1 MADDEELSRLF
12 SVDEANA
19 LLPRLRDMMA
29 RLSEAHQ
36 QLLRVADD
44 LELLERRRDRS
55 NALQLARELRETRER
70 LGAAVEARRSA
81 FAAIMALGVQVKSID
96 PALIDFPSRRG
107 GRVVLLCWRAG
118 RVVLL
123 CWRAGEPS
131 VMHWHDIEGGF
142 AGRQPL

>member
-1 MADDEELSRLF
+1 MANDEAPLRLF

-19 LLPRLRDMMA
+19 LLPRVRALMA

-36 QLLRVADD
+36 HLLRVAND

-55 NALQLARELRETRER
+55 NALQLARELRQTRER
-70 LGAAVEARRSA
+70 LGAAVEARREA
-81 FAAIMALGVQVKSID
+81 FGAVMALGVQVKGID

-118 RVVLL
+118 
-123 CWRAGEPS
+123 EPA
-131 VMHWHDIEGGF
+131 VTYWHDAEGGF